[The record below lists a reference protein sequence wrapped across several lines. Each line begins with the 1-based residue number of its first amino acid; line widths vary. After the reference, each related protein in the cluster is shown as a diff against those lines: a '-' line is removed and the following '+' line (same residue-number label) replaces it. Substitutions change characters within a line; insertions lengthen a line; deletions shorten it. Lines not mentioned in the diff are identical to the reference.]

1 MENGSMA
8 LVQIALRVIGIIVC
22 VNRARSLKRNTF
34 GWGAFGFLLP
44 IVAMVAVYCMKPL
57 GLRLNK

>member
-1 MENGSMA
+1 MENGSLA

-22 VNRARSLKRNTF
+22 VNKARSLKRNAL